1 MAEGNG
7 SHPPTNANPELHDQA
22 LLCITDLEDCC
33 RSPNTTQRGNWYHPN
48 GTAVEFYTEDTN
60 AAFQRNRGPN
70 EVRSGRQFYGSVRL
84 WRRWS
89 PSERGRFY
97 CKLPSAAD
105 PSVNQ
110 ILYVYICES

>member
-1 MAEGNG
+1 MG
-7 SHPPTNANPELHDQA
+7 SDTKFPTNVNQELHDQA

-33 RSPNTTQRGNWYHPN
+33 RSPNTKRGNWYHPN

-60 AAFQRNRGPN
+60 AAFQRNRGPS

-89 PSERGRFY
+89 PPERGRFY